1 VPVSTV
7 RPRAKA
13 KVKAQRVACHRP
25 AQKTRMF
32 RHDELIAVDLFSGF
46 GGLTQ
51 GIRMAG
57 YTTIMAANHNAY
69 KIAVHE
75 ANHPDAEH
83 WIADLVDP
91 ESSDYHS
98 AADLPRADL
107 LVAGISCTHHS
118 GANTKKAYERGWTLF
133 DMPQDEEYET
143 RVTNSER
150 DRATALCVLQYAAKN
165 NPRVMIIECTTE
177 LTAWGPLIPGTKIGD
192 GSSYRWWRKE
202 IAKLRYNSRVLYLNS
217 MFFGVSQSRDRY
229 YLVCWKDDMQTP
241 DLEHRPLSHC
251 GNCNDVVE
259 AVWSWKTGVPPS
271 GVVRYGQQYNYT
283 CPRCRREVIP
293 PMAPSINALDL
304 TDLGKR
310 IGDRETPLADSTMS
324 RAERCVRLF
333 PKFPAVQVPM
343 GMLPQNH
350 PWLTVGDGGGAVAR
364 TQPATNTVGMV
375 TPPVALH
382 GQIMDA
388 HVSNGDGRHLS
399 QPMNTIT
406 TTHARAMLIGGVT
419 NYQGA
424 PRALAEPLPTP
435 GGSETM
441 AIVSAGLIP
450 FRKNT
455 VPTTHAEPAP
465 TFTSEQRPGLI
476 TAAGFVKQ
484 NGGVDQAQYRAHPVS
499 SPFGTIVASGGQALV
514 TSGWSEQLG
523 AIWREAVSR
532 IRVEDCFFRMLKPHE
547 VGRACGFNPDFPGQ
561 KGDFE
566 VWGSAKDQIDGY
578 GNAVSPFVGMF
589 IGLRLRPIL
598 TSC

>member
-1 VPVSTV
+1 
-7 RPRAKA
+7 
-13 KVKAQRVACHRP
+13 
-25 AQKTRMF
+25 
-32 RHDELIAVDLFSGF
+32 
-46 GGLTQ
+46 
-51 GIRMAG
+51 
-57 YTTIMAANHNAY
+57 
-69 KIAVHE
+69 
-75 ANHPDAEH
+75 
-83 WIADLVDP
+83 
-91 ESSDYHS
+91 
-98 AADLPRADL
+98 
-107 LVAGISCTHHS
+107 
-118 GANTKKAYERGWTLF
+118 
-133 DMPQDEEYET
+133 
-143 RVTNSER
+143 
-150 DRATALCVLQYAAKN
+150 
-165 NPRVMIIECTTE
+165 MIIECTTE

-202 IAKLRYNSRVLYLNS
+202 IKKLGYDSRVLYLNS

-229 YLVCWKDDMQTP
+229 YLVCWRDDMQTP

-251 GNCNDVVE
+251 RNCDDVVE
-259 AVWSWKTGVPPS
+259 ATWSWKTGVPPS

-283 CPRCRREVIP
+283 CPRCRREVVP
-293 PMAPSINALDL
+293 PMAPSLNALDL

-324 RAERCVRLF
+324 RAERCVRRF
-333 PKFPAVQVPM
+333 HEFPAVQVPA

-350 PWLTVGDGGGAVAR
+350 PWLTAGDGGDTVTSTGAAMVAAGNTFER
-364 TQPATNTVGMV
+364 PGSDCRSRDLSQPLWTQPATNTVGMV

-399 QPMNTIT
+399 QPMNTLT
-406 TTHARAMLIGGVT
+406 TTHARAMLIAGVT

-424 PRALAEPLPTP
+424 PRALAEPLPTQ

-441 AIVSAGLIP
+441 ALVSAGLIP

-476 TAAGFVKQ
+476 TAAGFVKN

-499 SPFGTIVASGGQALV
+499 NPLGTIVSSGGQALV
-514 TSGWSEQLG
+514 TSGWSDQLD
-523 AIWREAVSR
+523 AIWRQAVAR
-532 IRVEDCFFRMLKPHE
+532 IRVEDCYFRMLKPHE
-547 VGRACGFNPDFPGQ
+547 VGRACGFNPDFPNHE
-561 KGDFE
+561 GDFE

-578 GNAVSPFVGMF
+578 GNAVSPQVGMF
-589 IGLRLRPIL
+589 LGLRLRPIL